1 MVGEQIVR
9 RRKQR
14 SRRENSRKMN
24 SAENAKRAN
33 ETVVSS
39 AGLSNLNA
47 TKEAQGVLNQD
58 CSMSPRVAGSCSPWE
73 RKRLWIA
80 TA

>member
-1 MVGEQIVR
+1 
-9 RRKQR
+9 
-14 SRRENSRKMN
+14 MN

-33 ETVVSS
+33 ETVASS

-58 CSMSPRVAGSCSPWE
+58 RSMSPCVANLCAPRE
-73 RKRLWIA
+73 RKRLWIV